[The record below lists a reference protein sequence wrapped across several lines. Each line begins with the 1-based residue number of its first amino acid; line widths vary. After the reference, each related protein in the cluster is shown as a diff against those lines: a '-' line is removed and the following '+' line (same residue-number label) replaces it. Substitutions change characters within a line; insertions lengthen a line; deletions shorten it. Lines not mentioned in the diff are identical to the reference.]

1 MIFPLKYSICWS
13 PHRFEQKMI
22 HSAVFTTVFFSALV
36 WLTLRSLLYL
46 PIDKGIERNTHTMI
60 HGSKKGDFFR
70 IGHLQISFP
79 SYYRQLVSEN
89 IFWPFLTKSKR
100 DQALLKVMG
109 VGKYG
114 PIAPNLDYGFWAQFT
129 ASQKTIFRPK
139 ITSKNEC
146 SGAKLLGSRYLGPWG
161 VIILDT
167 GWRCSRALK

>member
-1 MIFPLKYSICWS
+1 
-13 PHRFEQKMI
+13 MI

-109 VGKYG
+109 VGKFG

-129 ASQKTIFRPK
+129 ASQRPFSDQK
-139 ITSKNEC
+139 SQPKMN
-146 SGAKLLGSRYLGPWG
+146 ALGQNFWVR
-161 VIILDT
+161 DT
-167 GWRCSRALK
+167 